1 MRGIQGCTYCDKL
14 ATGSPQARCATSRSE
29 MYRFAAFQ
37 LDPQTHELR
46 KSGVPIK
53 IQEQSFVV
61 LLKLLERAGKLVPRE
76 ELRIALWPADTFVDF
91 DTGLNTVIKRLRE
104 VLRDSGEGSLFIETV
119 PKLGY
124 RFIAPVE
131 IVSTEQPTKQLP
143 KSGRTWQWVKWS
155 ASAVVLLTAS
165 LLTFL
170 YFSNWDRHSGSTL
183 EIVPLTG
190 TSEMEDG
197 PAFSPSGNQVA
208 FISPS
213 TVLDERS
220 GLYTT
225 MIGGEKPLRLTS
237 SPADCCPVWSP
248 DARWIGFVRHEPTGY
263 GIYAVPALGG
273 TLKRLY
279 FEDSVFKE
287 HIGLSARFS
296 LSPNGRYLAVSAL
309 SLPERRPSITLFS
322 LQASSKQSLTLPP
335 LKSSDCCPAF
345 SPNGRAIAFLR
356 SSGPG
361 LVDDLY
367 VVPALGGEPK
377 QLTSDKRPIGTQ
389 LAWTPDG
396 REIIFSSA
404 RGGLRSLWRIPSV
417 GGTPRRVEGVGIRS
431 SAPAMPPI
439 GNRLAYASEVLKVDL
454 WQVGL
459 KDRRHVAGRARL
471 ILPSEGFIGIASFS
485 PDGQKLAYESSQTGY
500 NEIWTAGNDGASP
513 RQLTFLKG
521 VSGTPRWSNDGQS
534 IAFDYRPD
542 QHSEVYKIDVV
553 GGPPRLIPTIQGAD
567 NTVPNWARDG
577 NWIYFSSNRGD
588 EPNQIWKV
596 PNAGGTPVQLTR
608 KGGTW
613 PVEGP
618 DGNVYYSKSFRSDE
632 IWKIPRNGGEES
644 LVLKAPG
651 LDSWSWTLA
660 AAGIYFITDENKG
673 KGTLFL
679 YDFETRKILT
689 VLPFEKRVVEP
700 AISTDGRSLVFFQ
713 IDQSEKTI
721 MLVNNFR

>member
-1 MRGIQGCTYCDKL
+1 
-14 ATGSPQARCATSRSE
+14 

-46 KSGVPIK
+46 KSGVRVK

-61 LLKLLERAGKLVPRE
+61 LLRLLERAGKLVPRE

-104 VLRDSGEGSLFIETV
+104 VLRDSSEGSLFIETV

-131 IVSTEQPTKQLP
+131 IVSTEQSSNPPL
-143 KSGRTWQWVKWS
+143 KSGCLGRWVKWW
-155 ASAVVLLTAS
+155 ASAAILLTAS
-165 LLTFL
+165 VLTFL
-170 YFSNWDRHSGSTL
+170 YLSKADRHNSSSL

-190 TSEMEDG
+190 TSEMEDS
-197 PAFSPSGNQVA
+197 PAFSPDGNQIA

-213 TVLDERS
+213 SVLDERS

-237 SPADCCPVWSP
+237 NPADCCPVWSP
-248 DARWIGFVRHEPTGY
+248 DARSVAFVRHEPTGY
-263 GIYAVPALGG
+263 EIYAVPALGG
-273 TLKRLY
+273 KLRRLY
-279 FEDSVFKE
+279 SEDSVFKE
-287 HIGLSARFS
+287 HIGMSARFS
-296 LSPNGRYLAVSAL
+296 LSPDGRYLAVSAL
-309 SLPERRPSITLFS
+309 SIADGRPAITLMS
-322 LQASSKQSLTLPP
+322 LEGSSKLRLTSPP
-335 LKSSDCCPAF
+335 LKSNDCCPAF
-345 SPNGRAIAFLR
+345 SPDGRSIAFRR

-367 VVPALGGEPK
+367 VVPAGGGEPR
-377 QLTSDKRPIGTQ
+377 QLTSDRRPIGTQ
-389 LAWTPDG
+389 IAWTPDS
-396 REIIFSSA
+396 RDIIFSSA
-404 RGGLRSLWRIPSV
+404 RGGLYSLWRVPSV
-417 GGTPRRVEGVGIRS
+417 GGTSRRVEAVGIRS
-431 SAPAMPPI
+431 NAPAIPPF
-439 GNRLAYASEVLKVDL
+439 GNRLAYATEVLKVDL

-459 KDRRHVAGRARL
+459 KDTRHTAGPARL

-500 NEIWTAGNDGASP
+500 NEIWTASNDGSNP
-513 RQLTFLKG
+513 TQLTFLKAEA
-521 VSGTPRWSNDGQS
+521 GTPRWSNDGHS

-542 QHSEVYKIDVV
+542 QHSEIYEVDVL
-553 GGPPRLIPTIQGAD
+553 GGPPRLIPTIPGAD
-567 NTVPNWARDG
+567 NAVPSWSRDG

-596 PNAGGTPVQLTR
+596 PNAGGTPFQLTR

-613 PVEGP
+613 PNEGA
-618 DGNVYYSKSFRSDE
+618 DRNVYYSKSFRSDE
-632 IWKIPRNGGEES
+632 IWKIPRDGGEES
-644 LVLKAPG
+644 LVLKAAG

-660 AAGIYFITDENKG
+660 AGGIYFITDENKG
-673 KGTLFL
+673 RGTLFL

-700 AISTDGRSLVFFQ
+700 AISSDGSSLVFFQ
-713 IDQSEKTI
+713 IDQWEKTI